1 MTDEPRDAP
10 PHRVDVHHHIFPPKW
25 FAEEG
30 DRVARTAIKFEFEEN
45 WTPSFSLDAM
55 DATGVQTA
63 VTSISTV
70 TVRPDEPERSGAL
83 ARDCNEYAA
92 RLSQDHPGRFGTF
105 ALLPLPHIEQCLRE
119 IEYAYGTLKPDGFK
133 LQTNYEDKWLGDRA
147 FEPVYEELNRRK
159 AVVFVH
165 PTVARCCANLLPG
178 ISPPLLEFPFDTT
191 RAIANLLFN
200 GIFLRYPEI
209 RFIFSHG
216 GGTIPMIAHRIGHM
230 ASPRK
235 DLAEMMPNGIVTE
248 LRKLYFDVVSV
259 TNPPAMSA
267 ILNVTSTARLL
278 FGSDLPFM
286 RIESTVSELLDLGL
300 SAEDVQAIECRNAY
314 GLMPGLAKH

>member
-1 MTDEPRDAP
+1 MPSELSFGP
-10 PHRVDVHHHIFPPKW
+10 PHRIDVHHHIFPPKW
-25 FAEEG
+25 FAQES
-30 DRVARTAIKFEFEEN
+30 DRVAKTAVDFSIVKD
-45 WTPSFSLDAM
+45 WTPDFSLEAM
-55 DATGVQTA
+55 DATGVRTA

-70 TVRPDEPERSGAL
+70 TTRPGAPEESASL

-92 RLSQDHPGRFGTF
+92 RLSEDHPGRFGTF
-105 ALLPLPHIEQCLRE
+105 ALLPLPHIDQCLSE
-119 IEYAYGTLKPDGFK
+119 IEYCSKVLGVDGFK

-147 FEPVYEELNRRK
+147 FDPVYDELNRQQ

-178 ISPPLLEFPFDTT
+178 ISPPLMEFPFDTT

-200 GIFLRYPEI
+200 GVFLRYPEI

-216 GGTIPMIAHRIGHM
+216 GGTMPMLAHRIGHM

-235 DLAEMMPNGIVTE
+235 ELVAMMPHGIVTE
-248 LRKLYFDVVSV
+248 LRKLYFDMVTV
-259 TNPPAMSA
+259 TNRPALSA
-267 ILNVTSTARLL
+267 ILNVTNVDRLL

-286 RIESTVSELLDLGL
+286 EIETTANELQDLGL
-300 SAEDVQAIECRNAY
+300 SSSDVHAIERDNALA
-314 GLMPGLAKH
+314 LMPSLPTE